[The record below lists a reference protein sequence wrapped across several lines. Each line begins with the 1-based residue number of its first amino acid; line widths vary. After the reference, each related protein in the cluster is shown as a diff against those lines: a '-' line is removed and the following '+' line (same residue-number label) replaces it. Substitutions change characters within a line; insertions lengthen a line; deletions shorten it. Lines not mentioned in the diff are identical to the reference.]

1 MSAPWHI
8 AALAGLAAPALAMAE
23 IEVTPEEPLIL
34 PSGLEAE
41 LQEMI
46 WDRPGG
52 GLVYRFRFV
61 APGFTGVDDMS
72 VVMADLEYLCNT
84 FAVPRLANTG
94 PQPGKIVVSLADQP
108 SEFGIFDPDITQIF
122 EAYSVKDGV
131 CIWEMF

>member
-1 MSAPWHI
+1 MHI
-8 AALAGLAAPALAMAE
+8 TALVGLAMPALAMAE
-23 IEVTPEEPLIL
+23 IEVAPEEPLVL
-34 PSGLEAE
+34 PSGLEAQ

-61 APGFTGVDDMS
+61 APEFTGVGDID
-72 VVMADLEYLCNT
+72 VVMADLEFLCNN
-84 FAVPRLANTG
+84 FAVPRLASTG
-94 PQPGKIVVSLADQP
+94 PQPGKIIVSLADQP

-122 EAYSVKDGV
+122 EAYSVKNGV